1 MEELRKKLKEVF
13 GYDTFRGNQE
23 PVIRNILAG
32 KNTFV
37 IMPTGAGKSMCY
49 QLPAIVRPGT
59 AIVISPLIA
68 LMKNQ
73 VDQMNAVG
81 INARFLNST
90 LTKSQINKLKK
101 AVLAGEVKLLY
112 VAPESLTKEENVEFL
127 KQADISFAAID
138 EAHCISEWGHDFRPE
153 YRRIKSII
161 DQLGDLPIIALTATA
176 TPKVQL
182 DIQRNLQ
189 MEQADLFKSSF
200 NRENLYY
207 EVRPKKSIKKQL
219 IKFMRE
225 NKGKSG
231 IIYCLS
237 RKKVEEIAN
246 FLQVNGF
253 NARPYHAGFD
263 PEVRIKNQDDFLNE
277 EVDVIVATIA
287 FGMGIDKPDVRFVIH
302 YDVPKSLEG
311 YYQETGRAGRDG
323 LEGQCIM
330 FYSYSDIMKLEKFNK
345 DKPVTEKENS
355 KILLD
360 EMSYYSESTVC
371 RRKQLLHYFGEEY
384 DDTQCRESGMC
395 DNCKYER
402 EEYEAQDYIKTAIQ
416 AVTETDE
423 RFGLGHIVN
432 VIRGSQ
438 NQYIKSYKHNKLS
451 VFGAGKEQEES
462 FWKSVVRQTL
472 LYEFLAKDIENVGV
486 LKLTQKGKDF
496 LKNPYSFK
504 LTKDHDFSDVDLG
517 EDDGN
522 EVTHQTTTGQS
533 YDKVL
538 FDLLKAEQRKVAK
551 EHDLPP
557 YAIVQE
563 PSLQEMATTYPTTE
577 EALSNVNGIGMGK
590 VKKFGAPFL
599 KIINKYVEDNDIDT
613 EDVVVIKSSG
623 SKSKNKIYIIQQ
635 IDRKIDLEEVA
646 DMKGW
651 TMETLLDEMEII
663 CFSGTKLNLDY
674 YLEEIMDEDREE
686 DILDYFLNAESDDIQ
701 LALEEFADED
711 VSEEDLRLVRIKFH
725 SEYAN

>member
-402 EEYEAQDYIKTAIQ
+402 EEYEGQDYIKIAIQ

-438 NQYIKSYKHNKLS
+438 NQYIKSYKHNKLP